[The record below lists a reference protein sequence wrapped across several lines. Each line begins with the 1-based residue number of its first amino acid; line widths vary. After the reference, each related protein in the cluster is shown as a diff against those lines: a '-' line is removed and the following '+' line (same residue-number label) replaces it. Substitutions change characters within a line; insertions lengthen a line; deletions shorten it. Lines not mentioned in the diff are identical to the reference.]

1 MCLTGGE
8 GDENMGGG
16 GITPISVTPRLSC
29 ISPESEMS
37 KKARREN
44 KIFSSRIHILWNRR
58 HSPLCWVWPLGVTL
72 SLGSIERGFTAS
84 VTGKNISQLLTW
96 RLWMSQSEIKTI
108 IKMWRK
114 KRRGLTK
121 TKDELGL
128 DSAMHGLQQRFT
140 KQTLDFWHSHLNYAN
155 CNCCKTALLENNSR
169 ICGSNIYAPIQLEP
183 ILCIFCN
190 FEIEGLLKWFS
201 VDIVLEELYQKL
213 RAKINRPEIAFLWL
227 LQKM

>member
-1 MCLTGGE
+1 M
-8 GDENMGGG
+8 
-16 GITPISVTPRLSC
+16 
-29 ISPESEMS
+29 
-37 KKARREN
+37 
-44 KIFSSRIHILWNRR
+44 
-58 HSPLCWVWPLGVTL
+58 LGVTTGGNPLVGVDRERVHGL
-72 SLGSIERGFTAS
+72 SHWKKYQSIVDLEIMN
-84 VTGKNISQLLTW
+84 VTKWNKSNH
-96 RLWMSQSEIKTI
+96 
-108 IKMWRK
+108 KMWRK

-213 RAKINRPEIAFLWL
+213 RAKINRPEIVFLWL

>member
-1 MCLTGGE
+1 MFSRHEKLSEVDTQRANPTTIPNLKSNRSMIQKLPTIKVCRAE
-8 GDENMGGG
+8 
-16 GITPISVTPRLSC
+16 SC
-29 ISPESEMS
+29 INN
-37 KKARREN
+37 KA
-44 KIFSSRIHILWNRR
+44 KW
-58 HSPLCWVWPLGVTL
+58 
-72 SLGSIERGFTAS
+72 
-84 VTGKNISQLLTW
+84 SQ
-96 RLWMSQSEIKTI
+96 II
-108 IKMWRK
+108 IKMWTK

-121 TKDELGL
+121 TKDELGR